1 MKKSAPARRTGW
13 ATSWTRT
20 ILEKG
25 NNLERWTKGPK
36 EGGLKMWEKRV
47 LMTHIAGRAW
57 ELICCGSEGREPYD
71 FEASARRIGMLMTAD
86 GSDDD
91 KIQVQD
97 HTPSRTPMAV
107 PTAARK
113 ASMSSSV
120 LNTDTVGRKRWR
132 ETVVTIPRSCI
143 LGRSFE

>member
-71 FEASARRIGMLMTAD
+71 FEASARRSGMLMTAD

-91 KIQVQD
+91 KIQVQGLTGPYTFKD
-97 HTPSRTPMAV
+97 ADGGSDGGESEVEEEEGEGEDVDEAEEEGEEEAHRSD
-107 PTAARK
+107 
-113 ASMSSSV
+113 
-120 LNTDTVGRKRWR
+120 LNRNR
-132 ETVVTIPRSCI
+132 
-143 LGRSFE
+143 